1 MTPLLR
7 CHLFPIRARHQAGS
21 DSGPD
26 RPKAGSARTGK
37 CNRPFLLQS
46 KARPEYRD
54 KKRRFVRS
62 VSRTFDRDVGAAG
75 KLRTVNVRYHDAEML
90 NPPASDTT
98 NELPCSSAERR
109 PTVKSTRGRLGRA
122 RLRRAAE
129 PFEALLIG
137 FIRVISG

>member
-1 MTPLLR
+1 RR
-7 CHLFPIRARHQAGS
+7 CFGVICFQFEPDIRLAQIRDQI
-21 DSGPD
+21 D
-26 RPKAGSARTGK
+26 PK
-37 CNRPFLLQS
+37 PV
-46 KARPEYRD
+46 RPELENATV
-54 KKRRFVRS
+54 RFFFNQRQGQSIAIKSDGLFVS

-109 PTVKSTRGRLGRA
+109 PIVKSTRGRRGRA